1 MKTHRLDLNNRA
13 FKAIKDGTKKIE
25 LRSSNDDVNYN
36 DFMIN
41 DKIIFKNDNNEEIM
55 CEIVLNNHYDTLE
68 ELLMLEGT
76 RYTTSSTNDYNEAI
90 VNVLKLNG
98 YKERIAKNGINAIH
112 IKYLYNVNNI
122 WNELYKAAK
131 DVLNPREV
139 CSSIE
144 AGGVAAAILTENG
157 NIYTGVCIDTACSI
171 GMCAERNAIA
181 NMLTNGESKIVK
193 LICIGRHDDNIMMPC
208 GVCREFL
215 MQLGNKDMEIL
226 TDLERESVVILKD
239 LIPNWWN

>member
-139 CSSIE
+139 SSSIE